1 MGFAEIGGMVRLS
14 VALIVVLASAAVV
27 CAPAQ
32 PLRETAYRA
41 EIDAIYPLM
50 IQAIEAGSFTQA
62 RNICDQVILWDPAN
76 PVHRYN
82 LACIEA
88 RAGRKP
94 AAFLALR
101 EAARLGFSITDA
113 LQKDPDLDAIRG
125 EAEFAEI
132 ARLITANAT
141 RPPSAT
147 PAPAEPAASPRGIE
161 NHTLVSQGDLPAPAS
176 FAEGVPVGLFF
187 MTRYW
192 PATRSLEKSVWYFA
206 PDGTVYQ
213 GLETGFSARDLA
225 QHAGPK
231 GKAVL
236 EGERLE
242 VQWPDKKKSGGKISR
257 EASSFSW
264 NAGIFTVVKPFA
276 ADLPLAGVYE
286 GGESISFSGNRA
298 ALAKT
303 LELRADGTYRWS
315 GVSFLNS
322 ASDITQV
329 TAGSNGEDSTG
340 RWHAGSYSIVL
351 VDAKGHAY
359 RRIAFP
365 YDDEKTPLNPDRIF
379 IGGTMFK
386 RRE

>member
-1 MGFAEIGGMVRLS
+1 MIRLP
-14 VALIVVLASAAVV
+14 VACLILLASIALVPAR
-27 CAPAQ
+27 AQ

-41 EIDAIYPLM
+41 EIDAIYPVM
-50 IQAIEAGSFTQA
+50 IQAIESGAFTQA

-82 LACIEA
+82 LACIES

-94 AAFLALR
+94 AALAALR
-101 EAARLGFSITDA
+101 HAAELGFAVTDA
-113 LQKDPDLDAIRG
+113 LQKDPDLEAIRG
-125 EAEFAEI
+125 EPEFAQVAHLI
-132 ARLITANAT
+132 AANAAT
-141 RPPSAT
+141 RRAAAPAPDSQTAVSPRGVENLALVNQGDP
-147 PAPAEPAASPRGIE
+147 PAPAR
-161 NHTLVSQGDLPAPAS
+161 

-213 GLETGFSARDLA
+213 GLEAGFSVRDLA
-225 QHAGPK
+225 QHNGPK
-231 GKAVL
+231 GKATL
-236 EGERLE
+236 EGNRLE
-242 VQWPDKKKSGGKISR
+242 VVWPENKKSGGGISR
-257 EASSFSW
+257 SAKGFSW
-264 NAGIFTVVKPFA
+264 NAGIFTEVKPFTA
-276 ADLPLAGVYE
+276 EMPLAGIYE

-298 ALAKT
+298 AIAKT
-303 LELRADGTYRWS
+303 IELREDGTYRWS

-340 RWHAGSYSIVL
+340 RWHAGPYSLVL
-351 VDAKGHAY
+351 VDAQGHVY

-365 YDDEKTPLNPDRIF
+365 YDDETTPITPDRIF
-379 IGGTMFK
+379 FGGTLFK
-386 RRE
+386 RR